1 MVIDEQMLSRIIGS
15 SVGMYPNDVADMLV
29 RNKALAPAPNY
40 TLNQLVDGVFVGL
53 NQNPSFTQE
62 YSSWLE
68 QIVTTLTF

>member
-1 MVIDEQMLSRIIGS
+1 MVIDEQMLSKIIGS

-29 RNKALAPAPNY
+29 RNNVLAPAPDY
-40 TLNQLVDGVFVGL
+40 TLNQLVEGVFVGL
-53 NQNPSFTQE
+53 NQNPTFTQE

>member
-1 MVIDEQMLSRIIGS
+1 MVIDEQMLSKIIGS

-29 RNKALAPAPNY
+29 RNNVLAPAPEY
-40 TLNQLVDGVFVGL
+40 TLNQLVDGVFLGL
-53 NQNPSFTQE
+53 SQNPNFTQE

>member
-1 MVIDEQMLSRIIGS
+1 MVIDEQMLSNIIGS
-15 SVGMYPNDVADMLV
+15 SVGMYPNDVAKMLV
-29 RNKALAPAPNY
+29 DNNVLAPAPEY
-40 TLNQLVDGVFVGL
+40 TLDQLVEGVFVGL

>member
-1 MVIDEQMLSRIIGS
+1 MDIDEQMLSNIIGS
-15 SVGMYPNDVADMLV
+15 SVGMYPNDVAGMLV
-29 RNKALAPAPNY
+29 RNKVLAPAPNY
-40 TLNQLVDGVFVGL
+40 TLNQLTEGVFIGL

>member
-1 MVIDEQMLSRIIGS
+1 MVIDEQMLSKIIGA

-29 RNKALAPAPNY
+29 RNNVLATAPEY
-40 TLNQLVDGVFVGL
+40 TLNQVVEGVFVGL
-53 NQNPSFTQE
+53 NQNPNFTQE

>member
-1 MVIDEQMLSRIIGS
+1 MVIDEQMLSKIIGS

-29 RNKALAPAPNY
+29 RNNVLAPAPDY
-40 TLNQLVDGVFVGL
+40 TLNQLVEGVFVGL

-62 YSSWLE
+62 YGSWLE